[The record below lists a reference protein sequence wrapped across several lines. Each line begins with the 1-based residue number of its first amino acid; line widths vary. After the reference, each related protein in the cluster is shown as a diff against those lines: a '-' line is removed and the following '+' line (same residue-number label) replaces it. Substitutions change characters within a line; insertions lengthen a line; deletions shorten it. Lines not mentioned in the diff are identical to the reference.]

1 MTDHI
6 LETVNLTKSFPGV
19 IALKDVNLQIEK
31 GSIHALVGENG
42 AGKSTLIHLLM
53 GAYYP
58 DYGDII
64 LNGEKKVFHSPLDA
78 TRSGISAVFQELSVV
93 NNMSIAENIFINR
106 QPVDVF
112 GMVQFGKLYKET
124 KDLLKVF
131 DLESVDPKTLVGD
144 LSMANRQ
151 LIEILKAISYKPQVL
166 ILDEPTSSL
175 TDNEVNR
182 LFTIIRRLNDQGVT
196 FIIVSHHLNEIFE
209 IAKHLTVFRDGK
221 LICNANVSEV
231 DEQYLISNM
240 VGRTLGNIYGK
251 RESAVGDLCVEVKN
265 ISREG
270 VFKDISFS
278 VSKGEIVGFYGLVGA
293 GRTEVGR
300 ALFGLECFESGSVS
314 IDGETISIKNPT
326 EAMKKIGYITE
337 DRKQLGLFLNHPIK
351 MNIVS
356 NKLEKVTNKPL
367 VNEKRV
373 KERALKALENF
384 SIVSNSIEQ
393 KVMTLSGGN
402 QQKVLL
408 AEWFDMNLQF
418 LIIDE
423 PTRGVDVG
431 ARNDIYQHIRR
442 LAGNGTAI
450 MLISSDLLEV
460 IAISDRVVIMREG
473 KITGELSGAELTE
486 QKVLSYAIGV

>member
-1 MTDHI
+1 MTDYV

-19 IALKDVNLQIEK
+19 VALKDVNLKIET

-53 GAYYP
+53 GAYAP

-64 LNGEKKVFHSPLDA
+64 LNGRKKTFHSPLDA
-78 TRSGISAVFQELSVV
+78 TSNGISAVFQELSVV

-106 QPVDVF
+106 QPANKF
-112 GMVQFGKLYKET
+112 GMVQFNKLYKET
-124 KDLLKVF
+124 RKLLKVF
-131 DLESVDPKTLVGD
+131 ELESIDPKTPVGD

-151 LIEILKAISYKPQVL
+151 LVEILKAMSYDPKVL

-175 TDNEVNR
+175 TDTEVHR
-182 LFTIIRRLNDQGVT
+182 LFSIIRRLNGQGVT

-221 LICNANVSEV
+221 LICNAKVSEV
-231 DEQYLISNM
+231 DEQFLISNM

-251 RESAVGDLCVEVKN
+251 RESSIGSSCVEVNN

-270 VFKDISFS
+270 AFKNISFS
-278 VSKGEIVGFYGLVGA
+278 ISRGEIVGFYGLVGA

-300 ALFGLECFESGSVS
+300 ALFGLEGIDSGAVN
-314 IDGETISIKNPT
+314 IDGEKLIIKKPSD
-326 EAMKKIGYITE
+326 AMKKIGYITE

-351 MNIVS
+351 TNIVS
-356 NKLEKVTNKPL
+356 NKLGDVSGKVL
-367 VNEKRV
+367 VNERRI
-373 KERALKALENF
+373 KEKAQNAINNF
-384 SIVSNSIEQ
+384 NIVANNMEQ
-393 KVMTLSGGN
+393 RVMTLSGGN

-408 AEWFDMNLQF
+408 SEWFDMNLAF

-442 LAGNGTAI
+442 LAERGTAI
-450 MLISSDLLEV
+450 MLISSDLLE
-460 IAISDRVVIMREG
+460 IISISDRVIVMREG
-473 KITGELSGAELTE
+473 EIVGELSGQEVTE

>member
-1 MTDHI
+1 MSEFV

-19 IALKDVNLQIEK
+19 VALKDVNLKVEK
-31 GSIHALVGENG
+31 GSIHAIVGENG

-64 LNGEKKVFHSPLDA
+64 LNGKKKVLHSPLDA

-93 NNMSIAENIFINR
+93 NNMCIAENIFINR
-106 QPVDVF
+106 QPVDIF
-112 GMVQFGKLYKET
+112 GMVQFNKLYKET
-124 KDLLKVF
+124 RNLLKVF
-131 DLESVDPKTLVGD
+131 ELESLDPKTHVGD
-144 LSMANRQ
+144 LSVANRQ
-151 LIEILKAISYKPQVL
+151 LVEILKAMSYNPQIL

-182 LFTIIRRLNDQGVT
+182 LFSIMRRLNEQGVT

-221 LICNANVSEV
+221 LICNANVAEV
-231 DEQYLISNM
+231 DEQFLISNM

-251 RESAVGDLCVEVKN
+251 RESSIGSPCVEVKN
-265 ISREG
+265 ISQKG
-270 VFKDISFS
+270 VFRNISFS

-300 ALFGLECFESGSVS
+300 ALFGLENIESGTIS
-314 IDGETISIKNPT
+314 IDGEKLSVKSPSD
-326 EAMKKIGYITE
+326 AMKKMGYVTE

-351 MNIVS
+351 ANIVS
-356 NKLEKVTNKPL
+356 NKLDDVSSKPFI
-367 VNEKRV
+367 NEKRI
-373 KERALKALENF
+373 KEKAQKAVENF
-384 SIVSNSIEQ
+384 SVVANSIDQ

-408 AEWFDMNLQF
+408 AEWFDMNLPF

-423 PTRGVDVG
+423 PTKGVDVG

-450 MLISSDLLEV
+450 MLISSDLLEI
-460 IAISDRVVIMREG
+460 IAMSDRIIVMREG
-473 KITGELSGAELTE
+473 EIAGEISGQDVTE
-486 QKVLSYAIGV
+486 QKVLSFAMGI